1 MSQKTTK
8 PTTPKSA
15 TPKKSSKG
23 QFEKGNKVGEQTRF
37 DKENAAAN
45 KYKDEYCDM
54 LIEFFNKPATR
65 IEYKKNYVK
74 GELSSETPIV
84 VPAEYPTFELFAAS
98 IGVTTKTLQNW
109 CDKHPRFSSC
119 YARAKEMQLGTL
131 TSCAVMGL
139 YNPLYAKFEA
149 VNNHGQKDK
158 SEVDT
163 NVSGSVTAAYDDK
176 DLALIRRVEERLNG
190 KKKK

>member
-8 PTTPKSA
+8 PTTPKSV

-98 IGVTTKTLQNW
+98 IGVTTKTLLNW
-109 CDKHPRFSSC
+109 CDKHPRFSYY
-119 YARAKEMQLGTL
+119 YARAKEIQLGTL

-158 SEVDT
+158 TEVDT
-163 NVSGSVTAAYDDK
+163 NVTGDVIHYDDK

>member
-8 PTTPKSA
+8 TTTPKS
-15 TPKKSSKG
+15 TMPKKSNKG
-23 QFEKGNKVGEQTRF
+23 QFAKGNTVGEQTRF
-37 DKENAAAN
+37 EKENAAAN

-84 VPAEYPTFELFAAS
+84 LPAEYPTFELFAAS
-98 IGVTTKTLQNW
+98 ISVTTKTLQNW
-109 CDKHPRFSSC
+109 CEKHPRFSYY
-119 YARAKEMQLGTL
+119 YARAKEIQLGTL

-158 SEVDT
+158 TEVDT
-163 NVSGSVTAAYDDK
+163 NVSGSVNTVYDDK

>member
-8 PTTPKSA
+8 TTTPKS
-15 TPKKSSKG
+15 TMPKKSNKG
-23 QFEKGNKVGEQTRF
+23 QFAKGNTVGEQTRF
-37 DKENAAAN
+37 EKENAAAN

-84 VPAEYPTFELFAAS
+84 LPAEYPTFELFAAS

-109 CDKHPRFSSC
+109 CESTPVFRTITHAQRK
-119 YARAKEMQLGTL
+119 
-131 TSCAVMGL
+131 
-139 YNPLYAKFEA
+139 YN
-149 VNNHGQKDK
+149 
-158 SEVDT
+158 SER
-163 NVSGSVTAAYDDK
+163 SRPALLWAY
-176 DLALIRRVEERLNG
+176 ITRCTRNSRL
-190 KKKK
+190 